1 MHFPHLSTTTSPT
14 TPSQVFVQPLQ
25 AFHNSIFSPMQWIAS
40 GNGDCLV
47 SAANPVEEEKG
58 VDSQSSDN
66 LQNMEEHVH
75 HLLRTD
81 NLRQKTVT
89 LTPAQVCITQYS
101 HTVYIGMVIH
111 LLSKKRNSLTK
122 EPMNHV
128 NWFSSDLVHRHIIFL
143 VLLTIITGTR
153 GH

>member
-1 MHFPHLSTTTSPT
+1 MHSPT
-14 TPSQVFVQPLQ
+14 FPQLRVLLPPPQVFVQPLQ
-25 AFHNSIFSPMQWIAS
+25 ALHNSIFSPMQWIAS
-40 GNGDCLV
+40 GNGDRLV

-89 LTPAQVCITQYS
+89 LTPAQVCT
-101 HTVYIGMVIH
+101 T
-111 LLSKKRNSLTK
+111 
-122 EPMNHV
+122 
-128 NWFSSDLVHRHIIFL
+128 
-143 VLLTIITGTR
+143 
-153 GH
+153 

>member
-1 MHFPHLSTTTSPT
+1 
-14 TPSQVFVQPLQ
+14 
-25 AFHNSIFSPMQWIAS
+25 MQWIAS
-40 GNGDCLV
+40 GNGDRLV

-89 LTPAQVCITQYS
+89 LTPAQVCIT
-101 HTVYIGMVIH
+101 
-111 LLSKKRNSLTK
+111 
-122 EPMNHV
+122 
-128 NWFSSDLVHRHIIFL
+128 
-143 VLLTIITGTR
+143 
-153 GH
+153 